1 MFRRLRDGCII
12 SHCMALVD
20 HWAFWVQLRF
30 GGIISEYFS
39 GYKEHLRLGE
49 PIEIDIGTALYY
61 YHVDTV

>member
-1 MFRRLRDGCII
+1 
-12 SHCMALVD
+12 MALVD
-20 HWAFWVQLRF
+20 HGASWLQLTF

-61 YHVDTV
+61 YHVDTVQV